1 MTMKKLIFWVLL
13 LLFLISYPFQFAF
26 SQTSSE
32 SLAEM
37 ELFKY
42 YWITPLILSVHRE
55 IWMGQSDD
63 EIMNSYS
70 TLLQNMKHYTDMDVL
85 QYLKRTIYPQLAL
98 DSFLDKSET
107 LLSAANVLVSH
118 FDNNKNELVQQK
130 NKCDD
135 AKQTSDKWFS
145 LALKDFDSINME
157 KYLKISLENEKCS
170 VEARIN
176 YNVYDRMQSQIAYYY
191 RILRNKYD
199 YFYTYKYD
207 ILDSLSN

>member
-1 MTMKKLIFWVLL
+1 MKKIIYFILGVFVS
-13 LLFLISYPFQFAF
+13 ISSFGWHIY
-26 SQTSSE
+26 SQNIDD
-32 SLAEM
+32 SLTDM
-37 ELFKY
+37 ELLKY
-42 YWITPLILSVHRE
+42 YGVVSLLLSVHRE

-85 QYLKRTIYPQLAL
+85 QYLKRTIYPQSAL

-118 FDNNKNELVQQK
+118 FDSNKNELVQQK

-176 YNVYDRMQSQIAYYY
+176 YNAYDRMQSQIAYYFN
-191 RILRNKYD
+191 ILRNKYD